1 MPPSKQ
7 RELFSPTVRRVLA
20 RLRGGARL
28 YIGRHG
34 ALAWL
39 VEAGKSEPVRV
50 GTARRLRALQMI
62 EPFRRR
68 GIYAVQPDLRQKL
81 TQRGRRV
88 EL

>member
-1 MPPSKQ
+1 MLSGKE

-28 YIGRHG
+28 YVGRRG
-34 ALAWL
+34 DLAWI
-39 VEAGKSEPVRV
+39 VEAGKSEPVRP
-50 GTARRLRALQMI
+50 GTARRLRTLQLI

-68 GIYAVQPDLRQKL
+68 GAPALRHKL
-81 TQRGRRV
+81 TERGRRV